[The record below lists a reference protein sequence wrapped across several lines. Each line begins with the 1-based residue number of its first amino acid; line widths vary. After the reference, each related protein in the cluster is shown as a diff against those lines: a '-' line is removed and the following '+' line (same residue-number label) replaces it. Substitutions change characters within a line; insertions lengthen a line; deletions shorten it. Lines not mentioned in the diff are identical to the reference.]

1 MKANHTSQHPINPQ
15 VLTYNAEVRKAYYKI
30 LKQAKAM
37 IATVEQHELRC
48 SLVQADRSKPVFMNK
63 VHEFVNPL
71 LYMCLM
77 CPVDTYEIY
86 FGFELGSSGESDF
99 TELTSKFM
107 RILYKSTSA
116 EHTAINI
123 EDCVSTYNVITEC
136 NDLFDYMHERGKS
149 AHTFELIAYKPKPI
163 KRKLMKVA

>member
-1 MKANHTSQHPINPQ
+1 MKQASSTDQRI
-15 VLTYNAEVRKAYYKI
+15 LTYNAEVRKAYHKI
-30 LKQAKAM
+30 LKQAKAL

-71 LYMCLM
+71 IYLCLM
-77 CPVDTYEIY
+77 CPVDTYCIH
-86 FGFELGSSGESDF
+86 FGFEVYGSGENDY
-99 TELTSKFM
+99 TALTSRFM
-107 RILYKSTSA
+107 RTLYKLTAA

-123 EDCVSTYNVITEC
+123 EDCISTYNVITEC
-136 NDLFDYMHERGKS
+136 NDLFDYMEERGKS
-149 AHTFELIAYKPKPI
+149 NHTFELIPYKPKPA

>member
-1 MKANHTSQHPINPQ
+1 MKSQTTHQ
-15 VLTYNAEVRKAYYKI
+15 QSGSAYNAEVRKAYHRI
-30 LKQAKAM
+30 LKQAKAL

-71 LYMCLM
+71 IYLCLM

-86 FGFELGSSGESDF
+86 FGFELGSSSESDF
-99 TELTSKFM
+99 TNLTSKFM
-107 RILYKSTSA
+107 RILYKQTSA
-116 EHTAINI
+116 EQTTINI

-136 NDLFDYMHERGKS
+136 NDLFDYMDERGKS
-149 AHTFELIAYKPKPI
+149 NHTFELIPYKAATI
-163 KRKLMKVA
+163 KRKLKRVA

>member
-1 MKANHTSQHPINPQ
+1 MKSQTTQ
-15 VLTYNAEVRKAYYKI
+15 QQSGSAYNAEVQKAYHKI
-30 LKQAKAM
+30 LKQAKAL

-48 SLVQADRSKPVFMNK
+48 SLVQANRSRPVFMNK

-71 LYMCLM
+71 IYLYLM

-86 FGFELGSSGESDF
+86 FGFELGSSGENDF
-99 TELTSKFM
+99 TALTSTFM
-107 RILYKSTSA
+107 RTLYKQTSA

-136 NDLFDYMHERGKS
+136 TELFDYMEERGKS
-149 AHTFELIAYKPKPI
+149 AHTFELIEYRPKST
-163 KRKLMKVA
+163 KRNLKKVA

>member
-1 MKANHTSQHPINPQ
+1 MKANPTNQHPINPQ
-15 VLTYNAEVRKAYYKI
+15 VLTYNAEVRKAYHKI

-71 LYMCLM
+71 IYLCLM

-149 AHTFELIAYKPKPI
+149 AHTFELIAYKPKPV

>member
-1 MKANHTSQHPINPQ
+1 MKQPSNTDQR
-15 VLTYNAEVRKAYYKI
+15 VLTYNAEVRKAYHKI
-30 LKQAKAM
+30 LKQAKAL

-48 SLVQADRSKPVFMNK
+48 SLVQADRSKPVFMSK
-63 VHEFVNPL
+63 VHEFVSPL
-71 LYMCLM
+71 IYMCLM

-86 FGFELGSSGESDF
+86 FGFELGSSRESDF

-123 EDCVSTYNVITEC
+123 EGCVSTYNVITEC
-136 NDLFDYMHERGKS
+136 NDLFDYMHERDKS
-149 AHTFELIAYKPKPI
+149 NHDFELIAYKPKPI